1 MPYLVC
7 KKCGGYYQLQ
17 EGESPD
23 DFYGKCNCGGDLKYV
38 ESLEG
43 DTLINLESQELESQ
57 ELESQEL
64 ESQESN
70 SVIVLESQESNL
82 SKGLKS
88 QEEPPIYDDSRLQT
102 DSKNNKILSSNLF
115 RISLIIGLITLLIIS
130 IGLIAA
136 KNDSDHVLNL
146 NIYEKYS
153 DEEINTFLE
162 SAFSPDDYGNSY
174 DKVGKWNINVVRI
187 RVVGSPTSEDLKTL
201 NNAINDINANVKDFQ
216 LKIDDKN
223 QLEADMEIYFVPHSE
238 FTRFSI
244 DPSKVDGFTEWKVS
258 TSGIYGG
265 NSAGEIFKSRI
276 FIGIDGLSQKRRSH
290 VIVHELAHGLGLHHN
305 HNHNSVLSVNGPDLT
320 EFSDLDNTMIRILYR
335 EDLQPYMSRG
345 QVETVLNN
353 SRGSFF

>member
-1 MPYLVC
+1 MPYLIC

-23 DFYGKCNCGGDLKYV
+23 DFYGKCNCGGDLEYV
-38 ESLEG
+38 ELLEEDTPIDLGSLESN
-43 DTLINLESQELESQ
+43 LSIALESQEI
-57 ELESQEL
+57 
-64 ESQESN
+64 N
-70 SVIVLESQESNL
+70 SF
-82 SKGLKS
+82 KGLKS
-88 QEEPPIYDDSRLQT
+88 QEEPPIYDDGGFKL
-102 DSKNNKILSSNLF
+102 DSKNNKRFSSNLF
-115 RISLIIGLITLLIIS
+115 RISLIMGLITLLIIS
-130 IGLIAA
+130 MGLMAA
-136 KNDSDHVLNL
+136 KNDSKHVLNL
-146 NIYEKYS
+146 NVYEKYS

-187 RVVGSPTSEDLKTL
+187 RVIGSPTSEDLKTL
-201 NNAINDINANVKDFQ
+201 NKAINDINTNVKDFQ

-223 QLEADMEIYFVPHSE
+223 QFEADMEIYFVPHSE

-276 FIGIDGLSQKRRSH
+276 FIGIDGVSQERRSH

-305 HNHNSVLSVNGPDLT
+305 HNPNSVLSVNGPNLT
-320 EFSDLDNTMIRILYR
+320 KFSDLDKTMIRILYR
-335 EDLQPYMSRG
+335 EDLQPYMSRS

>member
-1 MPYLVC
+1 M
-7 KKCGGYYQLQ
+7 
-17 EGESPD
+17 
-23 DFYGKCNCGGDLKYV
+23 
-38 ESLEG
+38 
-43 DTLINLESQELESQ
+43 
-57 ELESQEL
+57 
-64 ESQESN
+64 
-70 SVIVLESQESNL
+70 
-82 SKGLKS
+82 
-88 QEEPPIYDDSRLQT
+88 
-102 DSKNNKILSSNLF
+102 
-115 RISLIIGLITLLIIS
+115 GLITLLIIS
-130 IGLIAA
+130 MGLIAA
-136 KNDSDHVLNL
+136 KNDSKHVLNL
-146 NIYEKYS
+146 NVYEKYS

-187 RVVGSPTSEDLKTL
+187 RVIGSPTSEDLKTL
-201 NNAINDINANVKDFQ
+201 NKAINDINTNVKDFQ

-223 QLEADMEIYFVPHSE
+223 QFEADMEIYFVPHSE

-276 FIGIDGLSQKRRSH
+276 FIGIDGVSQERRSH

-305 HNHNSVLSVNGPDLT
+305 HNPNSVLSVNGPNLT
-320 EFSDLDNTMIRILYR
+320 KFSDLDKTMIRILYR
-335 EDLQPYMSRG
+335 EDLQPYMSRS